1 MRCRNSITFRHSLSV
16 PGTPTLASSESKRSG
31 EHKKCGK
38 GLWKSIHYMR
48 ILILFWCQRSITTTR
63 WWVLILIKSSDKTK
77 RSSNSWN
84 RESLKLWPSKNFS
97 LVARNLNKNDHLL
110 NNKKEL
116 TSEISISTETVREVW
131 NLIYWLDLYVFNWSS
146 ESILAHFFQ
155 IQFFLGRLGWG
166 IRSGAFSMW

>member
-1 MRCRNSITFRHSLSV
+1 MRCRNSITFRHTLSV
-16 PGTPTLASSESKRSG
+16 PGTPTLANSESKRSG

-38 GLWKSIHYMR
+38 GLWKSIHSMR
-48 ILILFWCQRSITTTR
+48 ILILYCCQRSITTIR
-63 WWVLILIKSSDKTK
+63 WWVLILINSSDKIK

-84 RESLKLWPSKNFS
+84 RESLKLWLSKNFS
-97 LVARNLNKNDHLL
+97 LVARNLNQNDHHL
-110 NNKKEL
+110 NNQKEL
-116 TSEISISTETVREVW
+116 TSEIHINRNSKRGLTFYLLVR
-131 NLIYWLDLYVFNWSS
+131 LICLNWSS